1 MDNKKYLNKVLD
13 HMVRGTE
20 IDYDQEKIYF
30 PFSTSLTLSTP
41 YLRFSPFFSL
51 IFLPSPIAFSSYCK
65 NQFGLTEDEIRY
77 VWKIYK
83 DIIKD
88 KISKREP

>member
-1 MDNKKYLNKVLD
+1 MENKKYLDKVIGSL
-13 HMVRGTE
+13 VRGTK

-41 YLRFSPFFSL
+41 FLRFSFPSYRT
-51 IFLPSPIAFSSYCK
+51 SPIAFSDYCK

-77 VWKIYK
+77 VWEIYK
-83 DIIKD
+83 DNIED
-88 KISKREP
+88 KIKR